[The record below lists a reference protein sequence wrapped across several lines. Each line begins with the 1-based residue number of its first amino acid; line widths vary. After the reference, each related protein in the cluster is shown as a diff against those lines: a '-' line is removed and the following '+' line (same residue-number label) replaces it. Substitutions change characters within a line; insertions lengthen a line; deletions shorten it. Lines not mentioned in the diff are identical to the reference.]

1 LEGLIKEVKDGL
13 GDVYDMVVMVMVMV
27 KVRVRLYMK
36 KKILG
41 LEN

>member
-1 LEGLIKEVKDGL
+1 
-13 GDVYDMVVMVMVMV
+13 MVVMVMVMV

-41 LEN
+41 LENWKGCQRLWAKR